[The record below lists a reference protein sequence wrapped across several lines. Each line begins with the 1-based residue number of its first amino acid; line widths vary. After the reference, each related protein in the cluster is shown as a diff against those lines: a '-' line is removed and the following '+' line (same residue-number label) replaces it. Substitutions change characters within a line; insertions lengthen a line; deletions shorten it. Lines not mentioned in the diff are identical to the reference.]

1 MEKRI
6 ALDLRVS
13 FHEKRGIARYLIN
26 FTREFFS
33 LKPGGFELL
42 LLAPQPH
49 VKEFPS
55 IFSINKEIGVVALPE
70 TPIWHWEQFLLP
82 LWCRNNK
89 VDLLHMVTNRG
100 PIINWGF
107 RKTHVV
113 HDTIGLHQKKWKGGI
128 FKAFLSSTY
137 NRLTIPLSARI
148 ADQIITVSNFSKN
161 LILQDLR
168 IPETKVHVI
177 YNGVDTLFFTP
188 DPACINKFRLRTNGF
203 VFHLG
208 FLEPR
213 KNTRRVVEAYGRISP
228 KLRDQFPLVIAGLS
242 EMAQEVFLPLI
253 KNLNLEQ
260 NTILLPY
267 VSDKELAGLYSSCA
281 VFVWPSLWEGFGL
294 PVIEAMAAGAPVI
307 TSNTTSLPE
316 VAGDAALLVNPESV
330 DEITDATVLL
340 LEQQNLRRE
349 LSLKGMKRA
358 RLFQWSKTVE
368 ETVKVWRDVLNF

>member
-1 MEKRI
+1 MERRV

-26 FTREFFS
+26 FIREFFS
-33 LKPGGFELL
+33 LKPWGLELVL
-42 LLAPQPH
+42 LVPEDH
-49 VKEFPS
+49 VQEFQS
-55 IFSINKEIGVVALPE
+55 IYSFKPEKGIVALPE

-82 LWCRNNK
+82 RWCQKNK

-100 PIINWGF
+100 PIFNWGF

-113 HDTIGLHQKKWKGGI
+113 HDTIGLHQKKWKGGTL
-128 FKAFLSSTY
+128 KAFLSSTY
-137 NRLTIPLSARI
+137 NRLTIPLSARL
-148 ADQIITVSNFSKN
+148 ADRIITVSNFSKN
-161 LILQDLR
+161 LILQDLK
-168 IPETKVHVI
+168 IPEAKVRVI
-177 YNGVDTLFFTP
+177 YNGVDKSFFNP
-188 DPACINKFRLRTNGF
+188 DPTCINKFNLMPNGF

-213 KNTRRVVEAYGRISP
+213 KNTRRVIEAYARISP
-228 KLRDQFPLVIAGLS
+228 KLKDQFPLVIAGLA
-242 EMAQEVFLPLI
+242 EKAQEVFLPLI
-253 KNLNLEQ
+253 KNLDLER

-267 VSDKELAGLYSSCA
+267 VSDQELAGLYSSCA

-316 VAGDAALLVNPESV
+316 VAGDAALLVNPEIV
-330 DEITDATVLL
+330 EEIRDAIVLL
-340 LEQQNLRRE
+340 LEKQSLRRE
-349 LSLKGMKRA
+349 LSLKGIKRA
-358 RLFQWSKTVE
+358 HFFQWTKTVE